1 MVAISNLNRTI
12 YACNLFQKV
21 PNMLA
26 IIKILFSRDS
36 SKNHSYVT
44 LGQFLTFQAY
54 LVLFVIM
61 IAIIFGPCHN
71 NYGFNNYVVHPY
83 MLE

>member
-12 YACNLFQKV
+12 YACNLFQKG

-26 IIKILFSRDS
+26 IIKILLSRDS

-44 LGQFLTFQAY
+44 LGQFLTLQAY
-54 LVLFVIM
+54 LVPIE
-61 IAIIFGPCHN
+61 IDCEHI
-71 NYGFNNYVVHPY
+71 
-83 MLE
+83 